1 MAIIF
6 ALLAFLGTA
15 INHNAPVGSNAAKV
29 SMQDFH
35 FVMRN

>member
-6 ALLAFLGTA
+6 ALLAFFGTA
-15 INHNAPVGSNAAKV
+15 INPNEAVGSNAAKV